1 MKYVQSL
8 LIGIIGTLI
17 IVQAAVVIPVAA
29 KTPDPKSEKQRLERV
44 MSPNADV
51 EEFRAEMISYLTEL
65 ENGLSKFGRIGVVKE
80 QFGEAGA
87 DPIAAIKH
95 AKSIMAE
102 LPTDDLVKMRAAYA
116 RVPNWREGSRSI
128 DGLADRISS
137 ARTQVA
143 KNGPTA
149 NVITPDVC
157 PDISGT
163 PSFADIAITKG
174 FEIGG
179 DLAMELLPTDVV
191 TIALREIAT
200 VIRSGLKAASLA
212 VDTLK
217 AQYDQCHGLEAD
229 AIQDIVDGAVTTI
242 TSNDNSNHALTLSAI
257 DAAKTDVVN
266 NNNSQTT
273 TLSTAITNGV
283 TTINNNSNANTLA
296 ITTAVTS
303 AQNTIVNNANSNALA
318 LNTNINNTRSAIIAN
333 DNTNTTNIVN
343 NDNANRVLII
353 NNDNAN
359 AEALSDLLL
368 RTQIEADL
376 AEADNATFVGWYVT
390 PTAQGGHADFVR
402 SIVVDT
408 ITKLAGLNGPR
419 ANAFL
424 DQADAFATAGNH
436 KAAYQ
441 YLRKAYKAAVSN

>member
-1 MKYVQSL
+1 MKYIRTL
-8 LIGIIGTLI
+8 FFGLIGTLI
-17 IVQAAVVIPVAA
+17 ILQAVAVLPVAA
-29 KTPDPKSEKQRLERV
+29 KVTDPKIEQQRLARV

-51 EEFRAEMISYLTEL
+51 EEFRAEMIAYLTEL

-80 QFGEAGA
+80 QFGEGGA

-95 AKSIMAE
+95 AKEMMAG
-102 LPTDDLVKMRAAYA
+102 LPAADLVTMRAVYA
-116 RVPNWREGSRSI
+116 RVPNWREGSRAI
-128 DGLADRISS
+128 EGLAERSS
-137 ARTQVA
+137 NARAQIKGGGT
-143 KNGPTA
+143 TA

-157 PDISGT
+157 PDISET

-242 TSNDNSNHALTLSAI
+242 TSNDNSNHALTISAI
-257 DAAKTDVVN
+257 DAAKTDIVTN
-266 NNNSQTT
+266 NNTQTT

-296 ITTAVTS
+296 ITSAITS
-303 AQNTIVNNANSNALA
+303 AQNTIVNNDNSNALA
-318 LNTNINNTRSAIIAN
+318 LNTNINNTRTAIIAN
-333 DNTNTTNIVN
+333 DNTNTTNIIN

-359 AEALSDLLL
+359 AELLL

-376 AEADNATFVGWYVT
+376 AEADNATFVGLYVT
-390 PTAQGGHADFVR
+390 PTANGGKADFVR
-402 SIVVDT
+402 FIVVDT
-408 ITKLAGLNGPR
+408 IAKLAGVNTAR
-419 ANAFL
+419 ANSFL
-424 DQADAFATAGNH
+424 DQADAFASGGNH

-441 YLRKAYKAAVSN
+441 YLRKAYKAAVGS